1 MKINIENPDKTPE
14 FEDIMECIVNIA
26 SIPRGS
32 IPMARG
38 LGLNWCEL
46 AEVPDDLENDYAVDA
61 VEQYGTY
68 ETRVAVSEV
77 TFKHN
82 QETGE
87 TEVTLTF
94 EGGEAD
100 E

>member
-1 MKINIENPDKTPE
+1 MKINIDGAADNPE

-26 SIPRGS
+26 NVPRGS

-38 LGLNWCEL
+38 LGLSWGEL
-46 AEVPDDLENDYAVDA
+46 SKVPDDLENDYAVDA

-68 ETRVAVSEV
+68 EPRATISEV
-77 TFKHN
+77 AFEHN
-82 QETGE
+82 QATGE
-87 TEVTLTF
+87 TEATLVF
-94 EGGEAD
+94 EEGETD